1 MKKASGRAA
10 EGECPMLLLRVAWK
24 LVALGRQAICA
35 SSWIVSGQLGSDS
48 RAEDGID
55 VLFP

>member
-1 MKKASGRAA
+1 
-10 EGECPMLLLRVAWK
+10 MLLLRVAWK

-48 RAEDGID
+48 RAEDGI
-55 VLFP
+55 LCCFRECILSWFFFYKL